1 MSCAGRTVTLDAEP
15 ALSRAVFEL
24 PDSSAKASVS
34 ISGHADIYGIL
45 LDTDKGVRMDNMA
58 MRGCSGLVFT
68 AMDANQLKT
77 FYRTENVR
85 LILLQYGGNTV
96 PYLSSGKA
104 ISGYAASVRRQIR
117 HIRGLAPE
125 ATIIFVGPSDM
136 STTVEGKRQ
145 TYPKL
150 PDIVDSLR
158 TAAMAEGA
166 AYWDI
171 YGAMGGRNSMVDWV
185 GATPPLAG
193 SDYVHFT
200 PRGSARVG
208 EMFSDSFLLY
218 YDYYLW
224 RKKND

>member
-1 MSCAGRTVTLDAEP
+1 
-15 ALSRAVFEL
+15 
-24 PDSSAKASVS
+24 
-34 ISGHADIYGIL
+34 
-45 LDTDKGVRMDNMA
+45 MDNVA

-68 AMDANQLKT
+68 AMDASQLRS
-77 FYRTENVR
+77 FYNSENVR

-96 PYLSSGKA
+96 PYLSTGKA
-104 ISGYAASVRRQIR
+104 ISGYASSVRRQIR
-117 HIRGLAPE
+117 HLHKLAPQ
-125 ATIIFVGPSDM
+125 ATLIFIGPSDM

-158 TAAMAEGA
+158 VAATAEGA

-171 YGAMGGRNSMVDWV
+171 YGAMGGRNSMIDWV
-185 GATPPLAG
+185 GAAPPLAG